1 MRLAKFNTNGNAL
14 RGADWGPG
22 EPLWKRAPTRDA
34 DGHCVSDFMM
44 LIPKLRERP
53 QGYVRGVMNSI
64 QRVFDAYGERVLFAD
79 LNLKLNV
86 LWVSV
91 RPIPGICLEM
101 AAAIKTQV
109 PEAVLVASRAEAM
122 WAERSRSAKRRRR

>member
-1 MRLAKFNTNGNAL
+1 MQLPKTTVHCRAAHASTG
-14 RGADWGPG
+14 WGPG
-22 EPLWKRAPTRDA
+22 EPLWKRAPTRDEQ
-34 DGHCVSDFMM
+34 GRCVSDFMM

-53 QGYVRGVMNSI
+53 DGYIRGVMAGI
-64 QRVFDAYGERVLFAD
+64 QRVFDAYGDRVLFAD

-109 PEAVLVASRAEAM
+109 PEAMLVASRAEAL
-122 WAERSRSAKRRRR
+122 AAARRRR